1 MAQEALDG
9 RALKGSIIQDC
20 CNPGIASWVPL
31 AWIRIHFRAGESLTY
46 LYNAT
51 WPELRQPP

>member
-1 MAQEALDG
+1 MDAPT
-9 RALKGSIIQDC
+9 ALKGSIIQDC